1 METYA
6 FLPREAVT
14 AFLMGCPQCSTNNTT
29 LTTVDNMQQP
39 PLSTVTTAGFRDD
52 VRIEQWSSSS
62 FACSTPVKR
71 EAKNIDT
78 AESRKTPVA
87 TVADVQDKENVIADN
102 GGQAIAAV
110 ATATKAGNKR
120 KRTVPLK
127 RDVRQP
133 CAVIATAATAAAVL
147 SSGTSTGSSTLK
159 HSSNGSCCSTL
170 VLSSSSSSCRT
181 DNSGLSRSSGGWWS
195 KWGICSNSSRL
206 SGSMGGGSSDLSG
219 NTQPLDL
226 SSSPLFAA
234 VSPSSV
240 AIRSSS
246 SPSVTADDF
255 FYKRRR
261 VRRRRV
267 RPKRLTRSCLGHRD
281 NRHEADDDDDDNTSA
296 SDRECSEEV
305 VRSGYRGVVDSGV
318 NEGLYGGGVTA
329 GRYVNTSER
338 VGGVETDDD
347 DDEGPRPAKMK
358 RNNNNNND
366 DVEKYYDKAMAVDM
380 VTTTVTV
387 MTEAVARRCCT
398 DDNGRVTVED
408 AETVDAVTD
417 GPLMIKAE
425 IREELPESDGTEV
438 DESDENQVSPNI
450 VPNRCRISP
459 IYFIYFVWLMTQ
471 HLH

>member
-39 PLSTVTTAGFRDD
+39 PLSTVTTAGFCDG
-52 VRIEQWSSSS
+52 VRVEQWSSS

-71 EAKNIDT
+71 ETENIDT
-78 AESRKTPVA
+78 TESRRMPVV
-87 TVADVQDKENVIADN
+87 TVADVQDKENVIVDN
-102 GGQAIAAV
+102 GGQAIPAV
-110 ATATKAGNKR
+110 ATTSKAGNKR

-133 CAVIATAATAAAVL
+133 CTVIATVATAAAVL

-159 HSSNGSCCSTL
+159 NSSNGSCSTL

-181 DNSGLSRSSGGWWS
+181 DNSGFSRSSGGWWS

-206 SGSMGGGSSDLSG
+206 SGSVGGGSSDLSG

-234 VSPSSV
+234 VSPSPV

-246 SPSVTADDF
+246 SPSVATDDF

-261 VRRRRV
+261 VRLRRV

-281 NRHEADDDDDDNTSA
+281 SRHEADDDTSA

-305 VRSGYRGVVDSGV
+305 VQSSYRGV
-318 NEGLYGGGVTA
+318 NEGLNSDGITE
-329 GRYVNTSER
+329 GRYVNTRER
-338 VGGVETDDD
+338 VGGVDDD
-347 DDEGPRPAKMK
+347 DDDGPRPAKMK

-366 DVEKYYDKAMAVDM
+366 DDEKYYGKATAEDM

-387 MTEAVARRCCT
+387 MTEAVARRCCA
-398 DDNGRVTVED
+398 DDSDRVTEED
-408 AETVDAVTD
+408 AVMVDAIMN
-417 GPLMIKAE
+417 GPLVIKTE
-425 IREELPESDGTEV
+425 IQEEFPESDGTEV

-450 VPNRCRISP
+450 VIVVVLAPTILFIS
-459 IYFIYFVWLMTQ
+459 YGL
-471 HLH
+471 